1 MTSQY
6 RLIDRL
12 LRFLPLGTHEV
23 GSGARLPVLI
33 LRIARPGEFYLSTF
47 EEVYEASEQ
56 MMKTW
61 FTIDGTLDPLE
72 YEGPSFFRFPAEL
85 AERVLMRYSSAGDW
99 AFDPFCGF
107 GTTLVV
113 AQRSGRQA
121 VGFEKEADRARF
133 VTERITAPT
142 RVINHSILHLS
153 QYALPRFPILFT
165 GIPYT
170 TFREWNTDGFTHLM

>member
-1 MTSQY
+1 
-6 RLIDRL
+6 
-12 LRFLPLGTHEV
+12 
-23 GSGARLPVLI
+23 
-33 LRIARPGEFYLSTF
+33 LRIARPGEFYLGTF

-72 YEGPSFFRFPAEL
+72 YEGPSLFRFPAEL

-99 AFDPFCGF
+99 VFDPFCGF

-142 RVINHSILHLS
+142 RVINDSILHLS

-170 TFREWNTDGFTHLM
+170 TFREWNTDGFTHYLEDLRTSFTLIRTVMQPIALGYIATALSG